1 MRCAHCGARIPD
13 DMLYCPECG
22 TEVQIVPDYNPLE
35 DVLAREVKGSIED
48 ATRQIRTDDI
58 RRYRRGEAQEYRN
71 STRVLSQGEL
81 NEIRAK
87 RNVSQRQGQQNRT
100 STGQVRQ
107 SGRVTTGPVR
117 QTGRISEGYAR
128 QNTNSVRQNTGA
140 VRQNRTEAEEKRRQ
154 QILRKKRLAK
164 KRRMRVIIIL
174 VVFMVLAVISGVVI
188 YQNSYA
194 GQLNKGNRA
203 LQAGEYTAA
212 ENYYQKA
219 INKNSK
225 KAEGYTGLSK
235 LYIQQDDLDRAES
248 VFLTAI
254 SSQPGN
260 VELYKAAINFYTE
273 TEQLLKISELLEDTE
288 DEDVLQG
295 VQAYVS
301 KEPEFSLEEGTYSE
315 VQEVSLSS
323 AGETIYYT
331 IDGSEPDA
339 SSNEY
344 TEPILLP
351 EGETTVKAIS
361 LNKKEIPSLTVSKI
375 YTIDIPVA
383 DAPAVTPSTGQ
394 YDAATQITINV
405 PEGYTAYYTMDGT
418 DPTNA
423 STRYEGPIDMPQGQT
438 MFSAVLVNKQ
448 DKNTQITKR
457 NYVLE
462 IGE

>member
-13 DMLYCPECG
+13 DMLYCSECG
-22 TEVQIVPDYNPLE
+22 MEVQIVPDYNPLE

-58 RRYRRGEAQEYRN
+58 RRYRRGEAREYSN

-81 NEIRAK
+81 NEIRAN
-87 RNVSQRQGQQNRT
+87 RNASQRQGQRNRS
-100 STGQVRQ
+100 STGPLRQ
-107 SGRVTTGPVR
+107 GGRTGTGSVR
-117 QTGRISEGYAR
+117 QTGRMSDSYMR
-128 QNTNSVRQNTGA
+128 QNTGAVRQNTGA

-154 QILRKKRLAK
+154 QIARKKRIAK
-164 KRRMRVIIIL
+164 KRRTRAIIII
-174 VVFMVLAVISGVVI
+174 VVFMILTAVSAFII

-194 GQLNKGNRA
+194 GQLNKGNKA
-203 LQAGEYTAA
+203 LQAKEYTAA
-212 ENYYQKA
+212 ENYY
-219 INKNSK
+219 NKVIAKNNR

-235 LYIQQDDLDRAES
+235 LYIQQDDLDKAES

-254 SSQPGN
+254 SAQPSN
-260 VELYKAAINFYTE
+260 VDLYKATISFYNDTN
-273 TEQLLKISELLEDTE
+273 QLLKISELLEDCE
-288 DEDVLQG
+288 DEDVLQS
-295 VQAYVS
+295 VQSYVS
-301 KEPEFSLEEGTYSE
+301 KEPEFSLEEGTYAE

-323 AGETIYYT
+323 TGETIYYT
-331 IDGSEPDA
+331 TDGAEPDE

-351 EGETTVKAIS
+351 EGETTIKAIS
-361 LNKKEIPSLTVSKI
+361 INKKQIPSLTVSKI

-394 YDAATQITINV
+394 YDTATQITINV

-418 DPTNA
+418 DPTNT

-438 MFSAVLVNKQ
+438 MFSAVLINKQ
-448 DKNTQITKR
+448 DKYTQITKR